1 MKIQAAVS
9 RDSNRPPELETL
21 DIEEPRA
28 GEILVRIVATGI
40 CHTDIN
46 VHERDRSPKPIVLGH
61 EGAGIV
67 ERVGSQV
74 TRLAPGDPVILSSNF
89 CGECPSCRQNAH
101 SYCYE
106 LMPRN
111 FGGRRPDGS
120 TPLRQNATPIN
131 ARFFGQSSFATYA
144 LADER
149 SAVKAPADLP
159 LEIMGPLACGVM
171 TGAGAVINS
180 LQVRPGQSIAIFGTG
195 AVGLSAVMAAKIV
208 GATRII
214 AVDVVPAR
222 LALAMELGAT
232 DVIDVSAG
240 NAPAANGPAANV
252 SAANASTGN
261 ASTGNAAQAIKNL
274 TGHGVNFTFNTTRAP
289 AIFAQAM
296 ESLAPR
302 GVAGF
307 VGAPFAPWTP
317 DMFQILSGGRT
328 LRGII
333 GGDSSP
339 GSFIPLLIEYY
350 RQGRL
355 PFDRLIR
362 FYPFQEIAQAFA
374 DCEHGTTVKA
384 VLRM

>member
-1 MKIQAAVS
+1 VKIQAAVS
-9 RDSNRPPELETL
+9 RDSTRPPELETL

-67 ERVGSQV
+67 ECVGSQV

-222 LALAMELGAT
+222 LALAAELGAT

-240 NAPAANGPAANV
+240 NV
-252 SAANASTGN
+252 SEGNASVGN
-261 ASTGNAAQAIKNL
+261 ASTGHAAQAIREL

>member
-1 MKIQAAVS
+1 VKIQAAVS
-9 RDSNRPPELETL
+9 RDATRPPELETL

-28 GEILVRIVATGI
+28 SEILVRIVATGI

-46 VHERDRSPKPIVLGH
+46 VHERDRAPKPIVLGH

-101 SYCYE
+101 SYCHE
-106 LMPRN
+106 IMPRN

-120 TPLRQNATPIN
+120 SPLAQNATPIN

-214 AVDVVPAR
+214 AIDVVPAR
-222 LALAMELGAT
+222 LALATEFGAT

-240 NAPAANGPAANV
+240 SS
-252 SAANASTGN
+252 SAAK
-261 ASTGNAAQAIKNL
+261 ASTGNAAQAIKDL
-274 TGHGVNFTFNTTRAP
+274 TRHGVDFTFNTTRAP
-289 AIFAQAM
+289 AIFTQAM

-307 VGAPFAPWTP
+307 VGAPFTAWTP

-362 FYPFQEIAQAFA
+362 FYPFREIAQAFA
-374 DCEHGTTVKA
+374 DCEQGTTVKA

>member
-9 RDSNRPPELETL
+9 RDSTRPPELETL
-21 DIEEPRA
+21 EIEEPRA

-67 ERVGSQV
+67 ERVGSGV

-120 TPLRQNATPIN
+120 TPLTQNATPIN

-240 NAPAANGPAANV
+240 NPPDANGPAA
-252 SAANASTGN
+252 S

-307 VGAPFAPWTP
+307 VGAPVAPWTP

>member
-9 RDSNRPPELETL
+9 RDATRPPVLEPL

-28 GEILVRIVATGI
+28 GEILVRMVATGI
-40 CHTDIN
+40 CHTDIS

-67 ERVGSQV
+67 ERVGSGV
-74 TRLAPGDPVILSSNF
+74 TRLAPGDPVILSSNS

-106 LMPRN
+106 VMPRN

-120 TPLRQNATPIN
+120 TPLSRDGAPIN
-131 ARFFGQSSFATYA
+131 ARFFGQSSFATYS

-149 SAVKAPADLP
+149 SAVKAPSDLP

-222 LALAMELGAT
+222 LALAVELGAT
-232 DVIDVSAG
+232 DAINVSAG
-240 NAPAANGPAANV
+240 NTSAGNA
-252 SAANASTGN
+252 SAANA
-261 ASTGNAAQAIKNL
+261 AQIIKEL
-274 TGHGVNFTFNTTRAP
+274 TRYGVDFTFNTTRTP
-289 AIFAQAM
+289 AVFSQAL

-307 VGAPFAPWTP
+307 VGAPFEPWTP
-317 DMFQILSGGRT
+317 DMFQILGGGRT

-339 GSFIPLLIEYY
+339 GLFIPLLIEYY

-362 FYPFQEIAQAFA
+362 FYPFEAIAQAFA
-374 DCEHGTTVKA
+374 DCEHGTTIKA

>member
-1 MKIQAAVS
+1 M
-9 RDSNRPPELETL
+9 PELPSE
-21 DIEEPRA
+21 RA
-28 GEILVRIVATGI
+28 R
-40 CHTDIN
+40 
-46 VHERDRSPKPIVLGH
+46 
-61 EGAGIV
+61 
-67 ERVGSQV
+67 
-74 TRLAPGDPVILSSNF
+74 
-89 CGECPSCRQNAH
+89 
-101 SYCYE
+101 YCYE

-120 TPLRQNATPIN
+120 TPSDAERSPIN

-208 GATRII
+208 GATRIF

-222 LALAMELGAT
+222 LALAMELVPRTLLMCLLAAPPRAT
-232 DVIDVSAG
+232 RRGRSRT
-240 NAPAANGPAANV
+240 GPATV
-252 SAANASTGN
+252 SISLSTP
-261 ASTGNAAQAIKNL
+261 
-274 TGHGVNFTFNTTRAP
+274 RARRPSSPRLWKAWRRVESP
-289 AIFAQAM
+289 A
-296 ESLAPR
+296 LW
-302 GVAGF
+302 
-307 VGAPFAPWTP
+307 GAVAPWTP

>member
-1 MKIQAAVS
+1 VKIQAAVS
-9 RDSNRPPELETL
+9 RDATRPPELETL
-21 DIEEPRA
+21 EIEEPRA
-28 GEILVRIVATGI
+28 NEILVRIVATGI

-46 VHERDRSPKPIVLGH
+46 VHERDRAPKPIVLGH

-106 LMPRN
+106 VMPRN

-120 TPLRQNATPIN
+120 TPLTQNAIPIN

-149 SAVKAPADLP
+149 SAVKAPPDLP

-222 LALAMELGAT
+222 LALAAELGAT

-240 NAPAANGPAANV
+240 NV
-252 SAANASTGN
+252 
-261 ASTGNAAQAIKNL
+261 STGNAAQAIREL
-274 TGHGVNFTFNTTRAP
+274 TRHGVDFTFNTTRAP
-289 AIFAQAM
+289 AIFSQAM
-296 ESLAPR
+296 ESLSPR

-307 VGAPFAPWTP
+307 VGAPFTPWTP

-362 FYPFQEIAQAFA
+362 FYPFQEIARAFA

>member
-9 RDSNRPPELETL
+9 RDSTRPPELETL
-21 DIEEPRA
+21 EIEEPRA

-67 ERVGSQV
+67 ERVGSGV

-120 TPLRQNATPIN
+120 TPLAQNATPIN

-240 NAPAANGPAANV
+240 NPPDANGPAA
-252 SAANASTGN
+252 SASTGN

-274 TGHGVNFTFNTTRAP
+274 TGHGVNFTFNTTRSP

-307 VGAPFAPWTP
+307 VGAPVAPWTP

>member
-1 MKIQAAVS
+1 VKIQAAVS
-9 RDSNRPPELETL
+9 RDSTRPPELETL

-67 ERVGSQV
+67 ECVGSQV

-120 TPLRQNATPIN
+120 TPLKQNATPIN

-222 LALAMELGAT
+222 LALAAELGAT

-240 NAPAANGPAANV
+240 NV
-252 SAANASTGN
+252 SEGNASVGN
-261 ASTGNAAQAIKNL
+261 ASTGNAAQAIREL

>member
-1 MKIQAAVS
+1 MRIQAAVS
-9 RDSNRPPELETL
+9 RDARRPPELEAV

-28 GEILVRIVATGI
+28 GEILVRMVATGI

-46 VHERDRSPKPIVLGH
+46 VHERDRTPKPVVLGH

-67 ERVGSQV
+67 ERIGPGV
-74 TRLAPGDPVILSSNF
+74 TRLSPGDRVILSANF
-89 CGECPSCRQNAH
+89 CGECPSCRANAH

-106 LMPRN
+106 VLPRN

-120 TPLRQNATPIN
+120 TPLSQDGAPLN
-131 ARFFGQSSFATYA
+131 ARFFGQSSFATYS

-149 SAVKAPADLP
+149 AAVQAPDDLP
-159 LEIMGPLACGVM
+159 LELLGPLACGVM
-171 TGAGAVINS
+171 TGAGSVINS
-180 LQVRPGQSIAIFGTG
+180 LAVRPGQSIAIFGAG
-195 AVGLSAVMAAKIV
+195 AVGLSAVMAARIV

-214 AVDVVPAR
+214 ALDIVPAR
-222 LALAMELGAT
+222 LELARELGAT
-232 DVIDVSAG
+232 EVI
-240 NAPAANGPAANV
+240 NT
-252 SAANASTGN
+252 STG
-261 ASTGNAAQAIKNL
+261 QAMPR
-274 TGHGVNFTFNTTRAP
+274 GVDFTFNTTRSP
-289 AIFAQAM
+289 EIFTQAL
-296 ESLAPR
+296 ECLAPR

-307 VGAPFAPWTP
+307 VGAPFSPWTP

-339 GSFIPLLIEYY
+339 ATCIPLLIEYY

-362 FYPFQEIAQAFA
+362 FYPFAEIGRAFV
-374 DCEHGTTVKA
+374 DCEHGTTIKA

>member
-1 MKIQAAVS
+1 VKVQAAVS
-9 RDSNRPPELETL
+9 RDATRPPELETL
-21 DIEEPRA
+21 DLEEPRA

-67 ERVGSQV
+67 ERVGSGV
-74 TRLAPGDPVILSSNF
+74 TRFAPGDPVILSANF

-106 LMPRN
+106 VLPRN

-120 TPLRQNATPIN
+120 TPLTQGGTPIN
-131 ARFFGQSSFATYA
+131 ARFFGQSSFATHV
-144 LADER
+144 LADES
-149 SAVKAPADLP
+149 SAVLAPSDLP

-180 LQVRPGQSIAIFGTG
+180 LKVRPGQSIAIFGTG

-232 DVIDVSAG
+232 DSIDASAG
-240 NAPAANGPAANV
+240 
-252 SAANASTGN
+252 SAA
-261 ASTGNAAQAIKNL
+261 QVIKER
-274 TGHGVNFTFNTTRAP
+274 TRYGVDFTFNTTRSP

-307 VGAPFAPWTP
+307 VGAPLSPWTP
-317 DMFQILSGGRT
+317 DMFQILAGGRA

-339 GSFIPLLIEYY
+339 GMFIPLLLEYY

-362 FYPFQEIAQAFA
+362 FYPFQEIARAFA

>member
-1 MKIQAAVS
+1 VKIQAAVS
-9 RDSNRPPELETL
+9 RDASVAPSVETL
-21 DIEEPRA
+21 EIEAPRQ
-28 GEILVRIVATGI
+28 GEILVRNVATGI

-67 ERVGSQV
+67 ERVGSGV
-74 TRLAPGDPVILSSNF
+74 TRLVPGDRVILSVSF
-89 CGECPSCRQNAH
+89 CGECPSCRNNAH

-106 LMPRN
+106 CLPRN

-120 TPLRQNATPIN
+120 TPLRQDGVPIN
-131 ARFFGQSSFATYA
+131 ARFFGQSSFATYS

-149 SAVKAPADLP
+149 SAVKVPDDLP
-159 LEIMGPLACGVM
+159 LEIMGPLACGVI
-171 TGAGAVINS
+171 TGAGSVINS
-180 LQVRPGQSIAIFGTG
+180 LAVRPGQCIAIFGTG

-208 GATRII
+208 GATRIV
-214 AVDVVPAR
+214 AVDVVPSR
-222 LALAMELGAT
+222 LELALELGAT
-232 DVIDVSAG
+232 DAIDASSGEVV
-240 NAPAANGPAANV
+240 AAIRER
-252 SAANASTGN
+252 TRY
-261 ASTGNAAQAIKNL
+261 
-274 TGHGVNFTFNTTRAP
+274 GVDFSFNTTRSP
-289 AIFAQAM
+289 AVFTQAM
-296 ESLAPR
+296 ECLAPR

-307 VGAPFAPWTP
+307 VGAPLGAWTP

-328 LRGII
+328 LRGIL

-339 GSFIPLLIEYY
+339 GLFIPLLMEYY

-362 FYPFQEIAQAFA
+362 FYPLQDIAQAFA
-374 DCEHGTTVKA
+374 DCERGTTIKA

>member
-1 MKIQAAVS
+1 VKIQAAVS
-9 RDSNRPPELETL
+9 RDAARLPEIETL
-21 DIEEPRA
+21 DIEEPRE

-67 ERVGSQV
+67 ERVGGGV
-74 TRLAPGDPVILSSNF
+74 TRLAVGDPVILSANF

-106 LMPRN
+106 VMARN

-120 TPLRQNATPIN
+120 TPLTQNATPIN

-159 LEIMGPLACGVM
+159 LEILGPLACGVM

-180 LQVRPGQSIAIFGTG
+180 LQVRPGQSIAIFGAG

-208 GATRII
+208 GATRIVAI
-214 AVDVVPAR
+214 DVVPAR
-222 LALAMELGAT
+222 LGLALELGAT

-240 NAPAANGPAANV
+240 GASPGHAA
-252 SAANASTGN
+252 
-261 ASTGNAAQAIKNL
+261 TGNAAQLIKEL
-274 TGHGVNFTFNTTRAP
+274 TRHGVDFTFNTTRSP
-289 AIFAQAM
+289 AIFTQAM

-307 VGAPFAPWTP
+307 VGAPFTPWTP

-328 LRGII
+328 LRGIV

-339 GSFIPLLIEYY
+339 RTFIPLLIDYY

-362 FYPFQEIAQAFA
+362 FYPFQEIARAFA

>member
-1 MKIQAAVS
+1 MRILAAIS
-9 RDSNRPPELETL
+9 RDAGRPPAVEPL
-21 DIEEPRA
+21 DIEAPRD
-28 GEILVRIVATGI
+28 GEMLVRIVASGI

-61 EGAGIV
+61 EGAGVV
-67 ERVGSQV
+67 ERVGAAV
-74 TRLAPGDPVILSSNF
+74 TRFVPGDRVILSVSF
-89 CGECPSCRQNAH
+89 CGECPSCRQNAQ

-106 LMPRN
+106 CLPRN

-120 TPLRQNATPIN
+120 TPLAQSGTPVN
-131 ARFFGQSSFATYA
+131 ARFFGQSSFATYS

-149 SAVKAPADLP
+149 SAVKVPDDMP

-171 TGAGAVINS
+171 TGVGSVINS
-180 LQVRPGQSIAIFGTG
+180 LGVRAGQSIAIFGTG

-214 AVDVVPAR
+214 AVDVVPSR
-222 LALAMELGAT
+222 LELALQLGAT
-232 DVIDVSAG
+232 HAIDAAAG
-240 NAPAANGPAANV
+240 NPV
-252 SAANASTGN
+252 
-261 ASTGNAAQAIKNL
+261 QAIRDW
-274 TGHGVNFTFNTTRAP
+274 TRHGADFSFNTTRSP
-289 AIFAQAM
+289 AVFTQAL
-296 ESLAPR
+296 ECLAMR

-307 VGAPFAPWTP
+307 VGAPLGSWTP

-328 LRGII
+328 VRGIL
-333 GGDSSP
+333 GGDASP
-339 GSFIPLLIEYY
+339 GLFIPLLIEYY

-362 FYPFQEIAQAFA
+362 FYPFQDIARAFA
-374 DCEHGTTVKA
+374 DCEHGVTVKA

>member
-1 MKIQAAVS
+1 VRILAAIS
-9 RDSNRPPELETL
+9 RDAGRPPAVEPL
-21 DIEEPRA
+21 DIEAPRD
-28 GEILVRIVATGI
+28 GEMLVRIVASGI

-61 EGAGIV
+61 EGAGVV
-67 ERVGSQV
+67 ERVGAAV
-74 TRLAPGDPVILSSNF
+74 TRFVPGDRVILSVSF
-89 CGECPSCRQNAH
+89 CGECPSCRQNAQ

-106 LMPRN
+106 CLPRN

-120 TPLRQNATPIN
+120 TPLAQSGTPVN
-131 ARFFGQSSFATYA
+131 ARFFGQSSFATYS

-149 SAVKAPADLP
+149 SAVKVPDDMP

-171 TGAGAVINS
+171 TGVGSVINS
-180 LQVRPGQSIAIFGTG
+180 LGVRAGQSIAIFGTG

-214 AVDVVPAR
+214 AVDVVPSR
-222 LALAMELGAT
+222 LELALQLGAT
-232 DVIDVSAG
+232 HAIDAAAG
-240 NAPAANGPAANV
+240 NPV
-252 SAANASTGN
+252 
-261 ASTGNAAQAIKNL
+261 QAIRDW
-274 TGHGVNFTFNTTRAP
+274 TRHGADFSFNTTRSP
-289 AIFAQAM
+289 AVFTQAL
-296 ESLAPR
+296 ECLAMR

-307 VGAPFAPWTP
+307 VGAPLGSWTP

-328 LRGII
+328 VRGIL
-333 GGDSSP
+333 GGDASP
-339 GSFIPLLIEYY
+339 GLFIPLLIEYY

-362 FYPFQEIAQAFA
+362 FYPFQDIARAFA
-374 DCEHGTTVKA
+374 DCEHGVTVKA

>member
-9 RDSNRPPELETL
+9 RDATRPPELETL

-28 GEILVRIVATGI
+28 SEILVRIVATGI

-46 VHERDRSPKPIVLGH
+46 VHERDRAPKPIVLGH

-101 SYCYE
+101 SYCHE
-106 LMPRN
+106 IMPRN

-120 TPLRQNATPIN
+120 TPLTQNATPIN

-232 DVIDVSAG
+232 DAIDVSAG
-240 NAPAANGPAANV
+240 SS
-252 SAANASTGN
+252 SAAN
-261 ASTGNAAQAIKNL
+261 ASTGNAAQAIKDL
-274 TGHGVNFTFNTTRAP
+274 TRHGVDFTFNTTRAP
-289 AIFAQAM
+289 AIFTQAM

-307 VGAPFAPWTP
+307 VGAPFTAWTP
-317 DMFQILSGGRT
+317 DMFQILCGGRT

-362 FYPFQEIAQAFA
+362 FYRFQEIAQAFA

>member
-9 RDSNRPPELETL
+9 RDASRPPEIETL
-21 DIEEPRA
+21 DMEEPRA
-28 GEILVRIVATGI
+28 GEILVRLVATGI
-40 CHTDIN
+40 CHTDIS

-67 ERVGSQV
+67 ERVGAGV
-74 TRLAPGDPVILSSNF
+74 TRLVPGDPVILSSNS

-106 LMPRN
+106 VMPRN

-120 TPLRQNATPIN
+120 TPLSQNSAPIN

-149 SAVKAPADLP
+149 SAVKAPSDLP
-159 LEIMGPLACGVM
+159 LEIMGPLACAVM

-222 LALAMELGAT
+222 LEMAMELGAT
-232 DVIDVSAG
+232 DSIDASAG
-240 NAPAANGPAANV
+240 NA
-252 SAANASTGN
+252 T
-261 ASTGNAAQAIKNL
+261 QLIKNL
-274 TGHGVNFTFNTTRAP
+274 TRYGVDVTFNTTRAP
-289 AIFAQAM
+289 AIFTQAL

-302 GVAGF
+302 GIAGF
-307 VGAPFAPWTP
+307 VGAPFEPWTP
-317 DMFQILSGGRT
+317 DMFQILGGGRT

-339 GSFIPLLIEYY
+339 GLFIPLLIEYY

>member
-1 MKIQAAVS
+1 VKIQAAVS
-9 RDSNRPPELETL
+9 RDATRPPDLETL
-21 DIEEPRA
+21 DIEEPRP
-28 GEILVRIVATGI
+28 GEILVRMVATGI
-40 CHTDIN
+40 CHTDIS

-67 ERVGSQV
+67 ERVGSGV
-74 TRLAPGDPVILSSNF
+74 SRLVPGDPVILSSNS

-106 LMPRN
+106 VMPRN

-120 TPLRQNATPIN
+120 TPLAKDGAPIN

-149 SAVKAPADLP
+149 SAVKAPLDLP

-222 LALAMELGAT
+222 LELARELGAT
-232 DVIDVSAG
+232 DSIDASAG
-240 NAPAANGPAANV
+240 D
-252 SAANASTGN
+252 
-261 ASTGNAAQAIKNL
+261 AAQLIKDR
-274 TGHGVNFTFNTTRAP
+274 TRYGVDFTFNTTRAP
-289 AIFAQAM
+289 AVFTQAL

-307 VGAPFAPWTP
+307 VGAPFEPWTP
-317 DMFQILSGGRT
+317 DMFQILGGGRT

-339 GSFIPLLIEYY
+339 GLFIPLLIEYY

>member
-1 MKIQAAVS
+1 VKILAAVS
-9 RDSNRPPELETL
+9 RDAGRPPEVETL
-21 DIEEPRA
+21 EIEEPRD
-28 GEILVRIVATGI
+28 GEILVRIVASGI

-67 ERVGSQV
+67 ERVGRGV
-74 TRLAPGDPVILSSNF
+74 TRFVPGDRVILSVSY

-106 LMPRN
+106 CLPRN

-120 TPLRQNATPIN
+120 TPLAQSGTPIN
-131 ARFFGQSSFATYA
+131 ARFFGQSSFATYS

-149 SAVKAPADLP
+149 SAVKLPDDMP
-159 LEIMGPLACGVM
+159 LEIMGPLACGVI
-171 TGAGAVINS
+171 TGAGSVINS
-180 LQVRPGQSIAIFGTG
+180 LAVRPGQSIAIFGTG

-214 AVDVVPAR
+214 AVDVVPSR
-222 LALAMELGAT
+222 LELALELGAT
-232 DVIDVSAG
+232 DAIDASAG
-240 NAPAANGPAANV
+240 SP
-252 SAANASTGN
+252 
-261 ASTGNAAQAIKNL
+261 AQAIRAR
-274 TGHGVNFTFNTTRAP
+274 TRYGVDFSFNTTRSP
-289 AIFAQAM
+289 AVFTQAL
-296 ESLAPR
+296 ECLAMR

-307 VGAPFAPWTP
+307 VGAPLGPWTP

-328 LRGII
+328 VRGIL
-333 GGDSSP
+333 GGDASP
-339 GSFIPLLIEYY
+339 GFFIPLLIEYY

-362 FYPFQEIAQAFA
+362 FYPFQEIARAFA
-374 DCEHGTTVKA
+374 DCEHGVTVKA

>member
-1 MKIQAAVS
+1 VRILAAIS
-9 RDSNRPPELETL
+9 RDAGRPPAVEPL
-21 DIEEPRA
+21 DIEAPRD
-28 GEILVRIVATGI
+28 GEILVRIVASGI

-61 EGAGIV
+61 EGAGVV
-67 ERVGSQV
+67 ERVGAAV
-74 TRLAPGDPVILSSNF
+74 TRFVPGDRVILSVSF
-89 CGECPSCRQNAH
+89 CGECPSCRQNAQ

-106 LMPRN
+106 CLPRN

-120 TPLRQNATPIN
+120 TPLAQSGTPVN
-131 ARFFGQSSFATYA
+131 ARFFGQSSFATYS

-149 SAVKAPADLP
+149 SAVKVPDDMP

-171 TGAGAVINS
+171 TGVGSVINS
-180 LQVRPGQSIAIFGTG
+180 LGVRAGQSIAIFGTG

-214 AVDVVPAR
+214 AVDVVPSR
-222 LALAMELGAT
+222 LELALQLGAT
-232 DVIDVSAG
+232 HAIDAAAG
-240 NAPAANGPAANV
+240 NPV
-252 SAANASTGN
+252 
-261 ASTGNAAQAIKNL
+261 QAIRDW
-274 TGHGVNFTFNTTRAP
+274 TRHGADFSFNTTRSP
-289 AIFAQAM
+289 AVFTQAL
-296 ESLAPR
+296 ECLAMR

-307 VGAPFAPWTP
+307 VGAPLGSWTP

-328 LRGII
+328 VRGIL
-333 GGDSSP
+333 GGDASP
-339 GSFIPLLIEYY
+339 GLFIPLLIEYY

-362 FYPFQEIAQAFA
+362 FYPFQDIARAFA
-374 DCEHGTTVKA
+374 DCEHGVTVKA